1 MYSDDHCV
9 DVVKMML
16 KWCLCDDDHEVWWW
30 WWRTR
35 LWCSLYEDVVNDD
48 GDFNEDDYKNI
59 IYW

>member
-9 DVVKMML
+9 DVVKMMM

-35 LWCSLYEDVVNDD
+35 LWCWWYEDVVDVD
-48 GDFNEDDYKNI
+48 GDFNEDD
-59 IYW
+59 